1 MCTKCIKNIHVSYV
15 AEGNATLYFFI
26 LLLFIYIIYTK
37 VYYPAGLLIC
47 LLIRLLF
54 CLLIGSVS
62 LRENAVNT
70 AFLGCRLLVD
80 PLVILLVD
88 LLVDAHLLFVD
99 LHVDR
104 DLVNRKKPLFTAF
117 LNNVQLVGLFVD
129 PLVARMSSES
139 FTFSLKM
146 HKNFLRFEQK

>member
-1 MCTKCIKNIHVSYV
+1 M
-15 AEGNATLYFFI
+15 
-26 LLLFIYIIYTK
+26 
-37 VYYPAGLLIC
+37 
-47 LLIRLLF
+47 
-54 CLLIGSVS
+54 
-62 LRENAVNT
+62 
-70 AFLGCRLLVD
+70 LVD
-80 PLVILLVD
+80 PLVILLGD

-139 FTFSLKM
+139 FTFSLKL